1 MSIPLNAYVF
11 DYKDDETTNRF
22 YKKIMEAIASSERI
36 GTPNSNS
43 STSSK
48 PANPLQDIINIAF
61 SSAPETV
68 KSLNP
73 VIDIIMDAFTTIATP
88 ETQKPPETQNPPE
101 VKKTVSQLTANAAC
115 CPVTKCGST
124 VCTGLQAQCNAT
136 ASTQNSNPPG
146 VGLEFSVG
154 GNVSGATQSG
164 CPFIGPKTK
173 DVLAKR
179 EKLRAEVKTLSG
191 GDAYLKSFDTDTDNV
206 IAHLLEKEYQEM
218 LSFRETANRSVKVR
232 TSIADV
238 VHRLKPNVLLPEN
251 AKTSLITYVNA
262 KMFPAP
268 IMVQKDFC
276 TVFEVT
282 QVDNELI
289 NALVTQWLNENSN
302 MYVVV

>member
-22 YKKIMEAIASSERI
+22 YKKIMEAIASPERI

-88 ETQKPPETQNPPE
+88 ETQTPSE
-101 VKKTVSQLTANAAC
+101 VKKTVSQPTANGNTAC
-115 CPVTKCGST
+115 CPDTKCDST
-124 VCTGLQAQCNAT
+124 VCT
-136 ASTQNSNPPG
+136 
-146 VGLEFSVG
+146 
-154 GNVSGATQSG
+154 GATQSG
-164 CPFIGPKTK
+164 CPFIGPKNK
-173 DVLAKR
+173 AVSAKL

-191 GDAYLKSFDTDTDNV
+191 GDAYLKSVDTDTDNV
-206 IAHLLEKEYQEM
+206 IAHLLEKKYQEM
-218 LSFRETANRSVKVR
+218 LSFRETAKPAKVT

-251 AKTSLITYVNA
+251 AKTSLITYVNG

-276 TVFEVT
+276 TLFEVT